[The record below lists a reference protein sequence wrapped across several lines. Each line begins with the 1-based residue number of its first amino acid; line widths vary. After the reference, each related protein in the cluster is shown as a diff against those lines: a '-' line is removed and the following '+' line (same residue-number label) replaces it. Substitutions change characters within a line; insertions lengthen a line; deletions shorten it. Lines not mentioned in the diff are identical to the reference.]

1 MLSTVYSAG
10 LFGIDGYVVTVECN
24 SQKRKQSFEIVGL
37 PDTAVK
43 EAKER
48 VRGACD
54 NGGMKFPPLA
64 HTVNLAPADKRKEG
78 AGFDLAILIGIL
90 RNAGYIK
97 PEVDLSKSLFIGEL
111 SLSGELRSVRGAL
124 CMCVAAR
131 DAGFREFY
139 VPADNAGEAAAV
151 EGITVYAVKNVRELV
166 AHLTDNGINCGC
178 FTCARSTGND

>member
-10 LFGIDGYVVTVECN
+10 IFGIDGYVVTVECN

-48 VRGACD
+48 VRGACE

-78 AGFDLAILIGIL
+78 AGFDCAILVAIL
-90 RNAGYIK
+90 HSAGYI
-97 PEVDLSKSLFIGEL
+97 PESVDMESKCFIRL
-111 SLSGELRSVRGAL
+111 PWWLRQ
-124 CMCVAAR
+124 
-131 DAGFREFY
+131 
-139 VPADNAGEAAAV
+139 
-151 EGITVYAVKNVRELV
+151 
-166 AHLTDNGINCGC
+166 
-178 FTCARSTGND
+178 